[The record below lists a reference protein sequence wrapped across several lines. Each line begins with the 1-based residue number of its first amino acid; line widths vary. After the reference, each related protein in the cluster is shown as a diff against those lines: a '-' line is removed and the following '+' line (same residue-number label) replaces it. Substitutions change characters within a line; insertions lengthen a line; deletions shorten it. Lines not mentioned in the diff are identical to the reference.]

1 MPSSKSKSRFRH
13 AYDLRT
19 TDDIILSEW
28 FSKRK
33 IYSLQLY
40 NRIHKAISSYWRLEL
55 KYTCIFSLLTQS
67 SGYYYSFSVF
77 KVNCNAFF
85 LWLLIIYSTRYL
97 QYWVIIH
104 VCIFRNNFLKIA
116 ITYDKLSNCQYEIQ
130 YCAHFW
136 LEHESFLIFLLEIS
150 NIKRSKNS
158 VINTFFYFMSLNQ
171 FSFSE
176 VHYESWI

>member
-1 MPSSKSKSRFRH
+1 M
-13 AYDLRT
+13 T
-19 TDDIILSEW
+19 WQIIE
-28 FSKRK
+28 
-33 IYSLQLY
+33 
-40 NRIHKAISSYWRLEL
+40 
-55 KYTCIFSLLTQS
+55 
-67 SGYYYSFSVF
+67 
-77 KVNCNAFF
+77 
-85 LWLLIIYSTRYL
+85 
-97 QYWVIIH
+97 
-104 VCIFRNNFLKIA
+104 
-116 ITYDKLSNCQYEIQ
+116 QYEIQ